1 MAKIQNTFI
10 KSKMNKDLDD
20 RLITNG
26 EYRNAINVNVSRSES
41 SDVGALENVLG
52 NEFVENFQKNS
63 KLSINEVIGVHIDE
77 VNEIIYAFSTDY
89 SDNSSDNLSNKA
101 PYNSTC
107 LITSYNIQTKTFGV
121 LVSGSFLNFSKTHP
135 ILNIDLIENLLF
147 FTDNRNQPRKI
158 NVEILPNSNYYTTED
173 QISVAKYYPYV
184 APNLYNSLRLTDTK
198 CSSMSGELP
207 TIGLCESSTSTP
219 LDVTGVKV
227 GMQIVLSDLNLS
239 GTSQGGNIYVSSVG
253 VNSFQVTSIRPDDI
267 NWSEQSIELFGATS
281 TNVSSQFLAPYF
293 IGLTKASST
302 ANTIVVHN
310 IYADQNVI
318 KVGDLVSQSGI
329 PNLTT
334 VEAVSQ
340 GTNETTLT
348 LQNTELTGDLDTYI
362 LPFRSA
368 DQFVLI
374 SSPNPDY
381 DKNWPGDSE
390 FLKDKFV
397 RFAYR
402 YKFDDGEYSLI
413 SPFTQPAFIPKQDG
427 YFTPGVGGIQ
437 DTDKVLLP
445 QETTTM
451 GSTIVSFMEN
461 KVDNVKINIPTPYPV
476 NELQQ
481 KLKVSEID
489 ILYKESD
496 GLAIKVLESVPIED
510 AGAQTGN
517 VYTYDYQSR
526 KPYKVLPEKEVS
538 RVYDQVPIRALT
550 QSVSG
555 NRVIYGN
562 FIDRH
567 TSPKN
572 LNFSVV
578 ASEKTNVWKDS
589 SSYSTIA
596 YPNHTLKQNRI
607 YQVGIVLADRY
618 GRQSDVVLSSIGNST
633 VNFPVGT
640 DTFFSG
646 STLYHPYRGTG
657 LSPSNIQ
664 NWFGDSLKVLFEGTV
679 PKTRTDAPG
688 YPGLYKSG
696 KIEVNIKNYQS
707 NVTLSNATDIVFDG
721 RIEEV
726 EVGDLVTGVD
736 ASGVSFEAYVIIGA
750 VSTNANDETIITVE
764 GSYTLDVNSQ
774 VTIFGR
780 SNDLGWYSY
789 KIVVKQT
796 SQEYYNIYAPSI
808 VAGDLD
814 KDNTQ
819 NTVSTVT
826 LISDNVNKLPSDLQ
840 DVQPQQTQFRT
851 SDSIIYPRVGGKVIS
866 NATYFPSYQSFLGRN
881 YFTVDTM
888 GKTQDM
894 GFSTSSNPTKG
905 IFNVQS
911 NPPIARITTDGNS
924 FGNLKSE
931 SLFNNSQTDYTN
943 FNETIENYTFPLT
956 VLEVKPKESLLDI
969 FWETSTSGL
978 ISELNNSTLNFTNLG
993 IPFELRVESDIPGN
1007 AAFDWNESDSIL
1019 DPQNIVTN
1027 SEQQIIVGDG
1037 KKIVDRVYVVDQQQ
1051 GAMGAAIIEL
1061 TGVKRN
1067 GITQTLSDFSLIP
1080 NPNTSGEFYLTV
1092 KKVYSFRAVAGSGQ
1106 TGVNDFEFF
1115 VTATNQS
1122 QGIIYTN
1129 DFSFTGTLG
1138 NATPEIH
1145 GGFTPAGPTQAD
1157 DPTFFGTSDG
1167 TQTGP
1172 ENFSMFTVFW
1182 LNYLRGFGN
1191 RSSVPGT
1198 PPTDGKVPLFK
1209 IPCSNGAYMFP
1220 FDRAYNR
1227 TQALSSLNPPNNGPK
1242 VIRYDDEA
1250 NGIITSRYNQL
1261 PGAQGAASF
1270 AANIPYQSD
1279 TLNNGTS
1286 TEDLVLTIEEVWFS
1300 DDLSTGINVSSKTWT
1315 PTTDPTT
1322 YNSSIYPDVSW
1333 FEVVKT
1339 MPRREITSLFAL
1351 DLGANPGSLAV
1362 NKRNGLN
1369 SNWSMNLFGSSAL
1382 GISGNSTA
1390 VSDQDVLENCAPVF
1404 GPNILQEEIPN
1415 SAGWRRVDVS
1425 QNYGFGINLFPPHGE
1440 NYNLIQ
1446 NVQTTKAA
1454 FDNGTAQNTYNFY
1467 STFPGQQ
1474 PQTQYNSW
1482 CGGGLKRNVFSPQD
1496 STLVGRAGGQPTNS
1510 GASPVNPGSTIM
1522 ATNNVSTF
1530 VNNVNFENWQ
1540 NAVGGNWS
1548 EYNALY
1554 SGPTTTYPVYAWY
1567 PLGWYN
1573 QSIYNSNKINQN
1585 IPKNAEPPTWS
1596 LRENNFDLWQGSF
1609 AMGSSLSYYQ
1619 QSFNKPGLKWAVS
1632 GSSVW
1637 NGDRVNFGGDNTN
1650 TPSGNPEPAYM
1661 SVIPQKNPGVTEQQ
1675 NPISNFIIVL
1685 NRPLTAVRDSNHTLS
1700 IPLNNAKIEFSGGNT
1715 PSGPGP
1721 LASSGTSNPASG
1733 SYPIAFP
1740 YLPGQLTDTGVYIT
1754 KDIMEMGGYNYAQS
1768 DGLNFTGYVN
1778 TPIQTAVSAG
1788 NAPSWASFYVNSNPS
1803 NSLTSSI
1810 FGESTGQSVA
1820 EGNFFENIYNYP
1832 DIGYATPGDNSNSVA
1847 NSFPSWL
1854 IDVSGT
1860 VNSSGWSTQQSSYKI
1875 LEPALAPADY
1885 RIKIK
1890 LTDGGALETYKWITF
1905 RVVNPEITY
1914 SNTNPIDSRNLQNS

>member
-89 SDNSSDNLSNKA
+89 CDNSSNNLSNKA

-184 APNLYNSLRLTDTK
+184 APNLYNSFRLTNTK
-198 CSSMSGELP
+198 CSSISGELP
-207 TIGLCESSTSTP
+207 TIGLCDSSTSTP

-239 GTSQGGNIYVSSVG
+239 GTSQGGNVYVSSVG

-267 NWSEQSIELFGATS
+267 NWSEQSIQLFGATS

-293 IGLTKASST
+293 IGLTKTSST
-302 ANTIVVHN
+302 VNTIIVHN
-310 IYADQNVI
+310 TYADQNVI

-334 VEAVSQ
+334 VEAISQ

-348 LQNTELTGDLDTYI
+348 LQNTELTGDLDTY
-362 LPFRSA
+362 LTPFKSA

-437 DTDKVLLP
+437 GTQSDKVLLP

-510 AGAQTGN
+510 ANSQTSY

-550 QSVSG
+550 QSISG

-664 NWFGDSLKVLFEGTV
+664 NWFGDSLKILFEGTV

-707 NVTLSNATDIVFDG
+707 NTTLSNATDIVFDG

-750 VSTNANDETIITVE
+750 VSTNANDETVITVE

-814 KDNTQ
+814 NNNTQ

-866 NATYFPSYQSFLGRN
+866 SATYFPSYQSFLGRN

-911 NPPIARITTDGNS
+911 NPPIARITTDGSS
-924 FGNLKSE
+924 FGNLKTE
-931 SLFNNSQTDYTN
+931 SLFDNTNTDYTN
-943 FNETIENYTFPLT
+943 FNEQTKNYAFPLT

-993 IPFELRVESDIPGN
+993 IPFQLRIENDLPGN
-1007 AAFDWNESDSIL
+1007 PAFEWNESDDLLSNPSIQSTGTFFQGDNDQL
-1019 DPQNIVTN
+1019 F
-1027 SEQQIIVGDG
+1027 VGDG
-1037 KKIVDRVYVVDQQQ
+1037 KKIVDRVYVVDQLQ
-1051 GAMGAAIIEL
+1051 GPMPAAIIEL
-1061 TGVKRN
+1061 TDVKRN
-1067 GITQTLSDFSLIP
+1067 GISQNLSDFGLIA
-1080 NPNTSGEFYLTV
+1080 NLNTSGEFYLTV
-1092 KKVYSFRAVAGSGQ
+1092 KKAYSFRAVAGSGQ

-1115 VTATNQS
+1115 VTATNTA
-1122 QGIIYTN
+1122 QGITYTN

-1145 GGFTPAGPTQAD
+1145 GNFTPAGPTPAD
-1157 DPTFFGTSDG
+1157 DPSFFGTSDG

-1191 RSSVPGT
+1191 RNSVPGT

-1220 FDRAYNR
+1220 FDRAFN
-1227 TQALSSLNPPNNGPK
+1227 LEPNNPGPRK
-1242 VIRYDDEA
+1242 ISPVL
-1250 NGIITSRYNQL
+1250 NNNVL
-1261 PGAQGAASF
+1261 PGGGSGLC
-1270 AANIPYQSD
+1270 ANVPYQDD

-1300 DDLSTGINVSSKTWT
+1300 DDLSTGINVPSKTWT

-1351 DLGANPGSLAV
+1351 DLGANPGNSE
-1362 NKRNGLN
+1362 NNFRNGLN
-1369 SNWSMNLFGSSAL
+1369 SNWDMNIFGSSAL
-1382 GISGNSTA
+1382 GTSNSGISNPTA
-1390 VSDQDVLENCAPVF
+1390 VSNYDVLENCAPVF

-1415 SAGWRRVDVS
+1415 SAGWRNVDATQGEGWGV
-1425 QNYGFGINLFPPHGE
+1425 NLFPPHGE

-1454 FDNGTAQNTYNFY
+1454 FDKGTAVATYNSSFSY
-1467 STFPGQQ
+1467 VGQSTH
-1474 PQTQYNSW
+1474 TKYNSW

-1496 STLVGRAGGQPTNS
+1496 STLVGRAGGQPHNS
-1510 GASPVNPGSTIM
+1510 GDSPVNPGDTIMSSSTIY
-1522 ATNNVSTF
+1522 NSPGGFNVLNWENIVGGTWSSYNSIASLGAGSAYNTF
-1530 VNNVNFENWQ
+1530 V
-1540 NAVGGNWS
+1540 S
-1548 EYNALY
+1548 
-1554 SGPTTTYPVYAWY
+1554 SPWY

-1573 QSIYNSNKINQN
+1573 QSEWNSNKPQGDVYNS
-1585 IPKNAEPPTWS
+1585 KPPTWVY
-1596 LRENNFDLWQGSF
+1596 REDNFETWAGSNNLGAF
-1609 AMGSSLSYYQ
+1609 
-1619 QSFNKPGLKWAVS
+1619 KRPGLKWANS

-1637 NGDRVNFGGDNTN
+1637 NGDRISWSNYLDNSN
-1650 TPSGNPEPAYM
+1650 HKYSQI
-1661 SVIPQKNPGVTEQQ
+1661 IPQKNPGATEQQ

-1700 IPLNNAKIEFSGGNT
+1700 IPSNNAKIEFSGGNT

-1721 LASSGTSNPASG
+1721 LASSGTSNPESG

-1740 YLPGQLTDTGVYIT
+1740 YLPSELTDTGTYIT
-1754 KDIMEMGGYNYAQS
+1754 KDIMEMGGYNYAQA

-1788 NAPSWASFYVNSNPS
+1788 NATSWASFYVNSNPS

-1810 FGESTGQSVA
+1810 WGESTGQNVV

-1914 SNTNPIDSRNLQNS
+1914 SNTNPINSRNLQNS